1 MFRVSREFEF
11 SYGHRLLNYTGK
23 CRHLH
28 GHNGR
33 VLVKIETS
41 GLNEL
46 GMVLDFGEIKRRIGH
61 WIEEE
66 LDHRLVL
73 CRHDPLIPLLLA
85 EGESIFQ
92 TEVNPTAE
100 NLAKLIFDQAKSM
113 DLPVIQV
120 TFWESSRCFAEYSG
134 DE

>member
-33 VLVKIETS
+33 VRVTIETS

-46 GMVLDFGEIKRRIGH
+46 GMVLDFGEIKRRIGQ
-61 WIEEE
+61 WIDDN
-66 LDHRLVL
+66 LDHRLIL
-73 CRHDPLIPLLLA
+73 CRHDPLIPLLEA
-85 EGESIFQ
+85 EGESIYH

-100 NLAKLIFDQAKSM
+100 NLGKLIFEEAAKL
-113 DLPVIQV
+113 DLPVV
-120 TFWESSRCFAEYSG
+120 HVEFWESERCFAEYSG
-134 DE
+134 E